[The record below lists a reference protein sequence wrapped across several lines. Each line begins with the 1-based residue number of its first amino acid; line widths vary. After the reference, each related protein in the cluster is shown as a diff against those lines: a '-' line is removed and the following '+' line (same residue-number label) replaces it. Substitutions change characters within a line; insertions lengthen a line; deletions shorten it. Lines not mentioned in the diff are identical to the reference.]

1 MLLTVAHP
9 QSHAAAASRGF
20 NRRRRGQ
27 PRQER
32 RATFHLVPALLP
44 GVHNVHRLEKLD
56 WGFLSMVI
64 VVAHVPGWAIE
75 VLRAV
80 ATRSDVLPLR
90 AGPCISD
97 TMSMRAAC
105 SLLAPLRAA
114 GAVGQLASSP
124 CFGRAPH
131 GRPA

>member
-1 MLLTVAHP
+1 M
-9 QSHAAAASRGF
+9 
-20 NRRRRGQ
+20 
-27 PRQER
+27 
-32 RATFHLVPALLP
+32 
-44 GVHNVHRLEKLD
+44 HNVHRLEKLD
-56 WGFLSMVI
+56 WGFLSPVM
-64 VVAHVPGWAIE
+64 VVARLPGWVIE

-80 ATRSDVLPLR
+80 AAHRDVVLLQ

-97 TMSMRAAC
+97 TMSLRAAC
-105 SLLAPLRAA
+105 SLLVALRAA